1 MSKNK
6 KISKKNKNL
15 LKKIKKGTKRLT
27 FVFLE
32 VNMFIEL
39 FFYRIKNKFSG
50 KIYSNLGIK

>member
-15 LKKIKKGTKRLT
+15 LKKIEKGTKCLT

-39 FFYRIKNKFSG
+39 FLCRIKNKNSG
-50 KIYSNLGIK
+50 KIYSKFR